1 MTQTQKWYWLALGL
15 VALGLIYLLAPVLTP
30 FMAAAILAYMGDPLA
45 DRLEKHLPRTLAVV
59 IVFAF
64 ISLVAILLL
73 IVLVPL
79 VQQQLTQFMAKLPAY
94 IDRVQ
99 TQFLPWLAQ
108 VLGLPG
114 FNLDLASLKQAIRDN
129 WSTAGGVA
137 ADLLATVSKSG
148 MAMLLGLANIVLIP
162 VLTFYLLRDWDKL
175 VAQIHDLLPRS
186 VEPVISRLA
195 IESDAVLG
203 AFLRGQLLVMI
214 ALGAI
219 YSIGLWLVGLDFSL
233 LIGLLAG
240 LVSFVP
246 YLGFL
251 VGIVV
256 AGVAAMLQFQD
267 AFMLLPV
274 LLVFGVG
281 QVVESVLLTPL
292 LVGDRIGL
300 HPVAVIFAVMAGGQL
315 FGFFGV
321 LLALPTAAV
330 IMVLLRYLHERYKE
344 SGLYR

>member
-1 MTQTQKWYWLALGL
+1 MTQTQKWYWLTLALI
-15 VALGLIYLLAPVLTP
+15 ALLLFYLLAPVLTP

-45 DRLEKHLPRTLAVV
+45 DRLERKLPRTLAVV
-59 IVFAF
+59 IVFAL
-64 ISLVAILLL
+64 ISLLAILLL
-73 IVLVPL
+73 VVLVPL
-79 VQQQLTQFMAKLPAY
+79 VQQQLGQFVGKLPVY
-94 IDRVQ
+94 IDRIQ
-99 TQFLPWLAQ
+99 SQFLPWLAQ
-108 VLGLPG
+108 SLGLPA
-114 FNLDLASLKQAIRDN
+114 FELNLAGLKQAIRDN
-129 WSTAGGVA
+129 WSSAGGMA
-137 ADLLATVSKSG
+137 ANLLATVSKSG
-148 MAMLLGLANIVLIP
+148 MAMLAWLANIVLIP
-162 VLTFYLLRDWDKL
+162 VLTFYLLRDWDVL
-175 VAQIHDLLPRS
+175 VAHVHDLLPRS
-186 VEPVISRLA
+186 VEPVVRRLA
-195 IESDAVLG
+195 LESDAVLG

-256 AGVAAMLQFQD
+256 AGVAALLQFQD
-267 AFMLLPV
+267 AFYLLPV

-281 QVVESVLLTPL
+281 QIIESVVLTPL

-300 HPVAVIFAVMAGGQL
+300 HPVAVIFAVMTGGQL

-321 LLALPTAAV
+321 LLALPSAAV
-330 IMVLLRYLHERYKE
+330 IMVLLRYLHQRYKDSE
-344 SGLYR
+344 LYR

>member
-1 MTQTQKWYWLALGL
+1 MTQTQKWYWLTLALI
-15 VALGLIYLLAPVLTP
+15 ALLLFYLLAPVLTP

-45 DRLEKHLPRTLAVV
+45 DRLERKLPRTLAVV

-64 ISLVAILLL
+64 ISLLAILLL
-73 IVLVPL
+73 VVLVPL
-79 VQQQLTQFMAKLPAY
+79 VQQQIGQFVGKLPTY
-94 IDRVQ
+94 IDRIQ
-99 TQFLPWLAQ
+99 GQFLPWLAQ
-108 VLGLPG
+108 SLGLPA
-114 FNLDLASLKQAIRDN
+114 FELNLAGLKQAIRDN
-129 WSTAGGVA
+129 WSSAGGMA
-137 ADLLATVSKSG
+137 ANLLATVSKSG
-148 MAMLLGLANIVLIP
+148 MAMLAGLANIVLIP
-162 VLTFYLLRDWDKL
+162 VLTFYLLRDWDVL
-175 VAQIHDLLPRS
+175 VAHVHDLLPRS
-186 VEPVISRLA
+186 VEPVVRRLA
-195 IESDAVLG
+195 LESDAVLG

-256 AGVAAMLQFQD
+256 AGVAALLQFQD
-267 AFMLLPV
+267 AFYLLPV

-281 QVVESVLLTPL
+281 QIIESVVLTPL

-300 HPVAVIFAVMAGGQL
+300 HPVAVIFAVMTGGQL

-321 LLALPTAAV
+321 LLALPSAAV
-330 IMVLLRYLHERYKE
+330 IMVLLRYLHQRYKDSE
-344 SGLYR
+344 LYR